1 MGAANSGESLRSPQN
16 QDQAPASFLSIAPS
30 AGNKAE
36 ASSYPRV
43 NALGPWRMFL
53 WLFSL
58 LFFHKEPTTL
68 HSSFQICSSSCGE
81 INNTFWTFQMQSF
94 LRLFLSFFFFTL
106 SLFPFSRLKKSAEV
120 TTHNG
125 QACVIDQ
132 MPPTPRPVDKS
143 AFVHCILGGTP
154 WACPNPAGEC
164 SANFFPT
171 LSQGS
176 GFGPGPSCV
185 NPRPDKTQHKRK
197 GECSPKEPLC

>member
-1 MGAANSGESLRSPQN
+1 MAFLIAILSQRTHYIAQFLPNLLQLLWGN
-16 QDQAPASFLSIAPS
+16 QQHILDFPDAKFL
-30 AGNKAE
+30 E
-36 ASSYPRV
+36 A
-43 NALGPWRMFL
+43 F
-53 WLFSL
+53 
-58 LFFHKEPTTL
+58 
-68 HSSFQICSSSCGE
+68 
-81 INNTFWTFQMQSF
+81 
-94 LRLFLSFFFFTL
+94 SFFFFTL